1 MQTSGIVFDIK
12 GFAIHDGP
20 GIRTTV
26 FFKGCPLRCDW
37 CHNPESQSAE
47 PVLAQFPHNCI
58 GCGKCLLRCPQ
69 QGLTCG
75 DTQIIIDRDKCLACG
90 TCAET
95 CYAEALV
102 VRGRRMTVEAVMAE
116 VLKDRP
122 FYENSGGGMTLSG
135 GEPLFQPEFAIA
147 LLRAAKAEGLH
158 TCLDTSGYVSWA
170 VLEEAMQYTDLVLYD
185 LKTVSPQVHRA
196 WTGRSN
202 QRILENLRALTSD
215 GADVQLRMPLVPG
228 FNDQAEDMAAA
239 ARFIMGLP
247 HPPPLEILPY
257 HKLGEGKYE
266 ALGVTGGFHAEPP
279 EREAVEALAEI
290 AREQGVECEVGG

>member
-1 MQTSGIVFDIK
+1 MQTSGTVFDIK

-26 FFKGCPLRCDW
+26 FLKGCPLRCDW
-37 CHNPESQSAE
+37 CHNPESQAQA
-47 PVLAQFPHNCI
+47 PVLAQFPNNCI
-58 GCGKCLLRCPQ
+58 GCGKCLERCPHD
-69 QGLTCG
+69 GLTRG
-75 DTQIIIDRDKCLACG
+75 EEQVLIDRSRCVACG

-102 VRGRRMTVEAVMAE
+102 VRGRRMTVAEVIAE

-158 TCLDTSGYVSWA
+158 NCLDTCGYVPWE
-170 VLEEAMQYTDLVLYD
+170 VLEAATAYCDLVLYD
-185 LKTVSPQVHRA
+185 LKTVDPRLHRT
-196 WTGRSN
+196 WTGRNN

-215 GADVQLRMPLVPG
+215 GVPVQLRMPLVPG
-228 FNDQAEDMAAA
+228 FNDRPEDMAAA
-239 ARFIMGLP
+239 ARFIMELA

-257 HKLGEGKYE
+257 HRLGEGKHE

-279 EREAVEALAEI
+279 PREQVEALAEV
-290 AREQGVECEVGG
+290 AREHGVQCEVGG